1 MLASLKEVAQVH
13 PIPAVHWGLHHGPG
27 SSYECYPVCSSL
39 CVHAVTRWGPSAYIC
54 PSYQNTF
61 LLVCLG
67 NSYLFL
73 NTQLRHLF
81 LCAACL
87 PDSFPQGAGLSTDS
101 LQTPL
106 TSNIHLLHT
115 VLTSSDCAWDKQ
127 GLRAT
132 LFCSGLCVCV
142 STTLWFMN
150 TLITESV
157 FS

>member
-1 MLASLKEVAQVH
+1 MLASLKAVAQVH
-13 PIPAVHWGLHHGPG
+13 RIPAVRWGLHHGPG

-39 CVHAVTRWGPSAYIC
+39 CVHAVTRWGPSANVG
-54 PSYQNTF
+54 PSYQNIF

-101 LQTPL
+101 FANPTDLEHTFVTYSSYLLRLCLGQTGPQGYF
-106 TSNIHLLHT
+106 
-115 VLTSSDCAWDKQ
+115 VL
-127 GLRAT
+127 
-132 LFCSGLCVCV
+132 
-142 STTLWFMN
+142 
-150 TLITESV
+150 
-157 FS
+157 